1 MWNIL
6 DLQKAFDTVNHN
18 ILLGKLE
25 HYGIRGVAYSWFES
39 YLTGRSQ
46 YVAVNGYS
54 SEPLPIKCGAPQGSV
69 LGPLLFLIYMNDLPK
84 ISKHSK
90 FFYLQMILVFILTQI
105 IYLGSKRLL
114 KESLEKLEN
123 G

>member
-1 MWNIL
+1 MN
-6 DLQKAFDTVNHN
+6 DH
-18 ILLGKLE
+18 
-25 HYGIRGVAYSWFES
+25 
-39 YLTGRSQ
+39 
-46 YVAVNGYS
+46 S
-54 SEPLPIKCGAPQGSV
+54 SEPLPIRCGVPQGSV

-84 ISKHSK
+84 ISKNLK

-114 KESLEKLEN
+114 IENLEKLEN